1 MSEESTNELYSLLV
15 PLAQERLIIPRASV
29 AEVISLQPLEAMAGA
44 PAWYLGTVGW
54 NGRNVPVISFEGACG
69 QAIPPTGGR
78 ARIVVLYCLG
88 QKLDAGFFGILTQGF
103 PQLVRANPDVVK
115 ADPERSFE
123 ERSPVLCAVRMI
135 NETPLVPDLERLE
148 EMISEETSVAV

>member
-1 MSEESTNELYSLLV
+1 MEHESTNELYSLLI
-15 PLAQERLIIPRASV
+15 PLAQERLIVPRAAV
-29 AEVISLQPLEAMAGA
+29 AEVIGYQPLEAMPGA
-44 PAWYLGTVGW
+44 PPWYLGTVGW

-69 QAIPPTGGR
+69 QPIPPTGGR

-115 ADPERSFE
+115 PDLERSFPE
-123 ERSPVLCAVRMI
+123 HGAVLCAVRMI
-135 NETPLVPDLERLE
+135 NE
-148 EMISEETSVAV
+148 